1 MCSGS
6 MCRGGRLCGVDN
18 PVPDLVV
25 VGSAKAKK
33 VDRDQAVMRPATA
46 NVFLP
51 KTPVYPIFS
60 FFRRYLLPAI
70 LSFTQL
76 ILAQA
81 SLDT

>member
-18 PVPDLVV
+18 PVPDLLLRRR
-25 VGSAKAKK
+25 KK

-51 KTPVYPIFS
+51 KTPVHPISS

-70 LSFTQL
+70 RSFTQL